1 MKHPIVKVLA
11 VTGILFVGVVIV
23 LIVYITIAKPFAID
37 PQNTPSAISQP
48 QSSGETTTSSNPLL
62 TPEQETAL
70 QNLGVD
76 TSALPTTIS
85 PAQMDC
91 AIAALG
97 EARVQE
103 LVTGAQLTLMDVY
116 KAKGCL

>member
-1 MKHPIVKVLA
+1 MKYPVL
-11 VTGILFVGVVIV
+11 TLLGIVGVAFVAVAIALIAYIV
-23 LIVYITIAKPFAID
+23 IAKPFGIEW
-37 PQNTPSAISQP
+37 QNIPSAISQP
-48 QSSGETTTSSNPLL
+48 QQNDGATPSNNPLL
-62 TPEQETAL
+62 TPEQEAAL

-76 TSALPTTIS
+76 TSALPTAIS
-85 PAQMDC
+85 PAQMEC

-103 LVTGAQLTLMDVY
+103 IVTGAELTLMDVY